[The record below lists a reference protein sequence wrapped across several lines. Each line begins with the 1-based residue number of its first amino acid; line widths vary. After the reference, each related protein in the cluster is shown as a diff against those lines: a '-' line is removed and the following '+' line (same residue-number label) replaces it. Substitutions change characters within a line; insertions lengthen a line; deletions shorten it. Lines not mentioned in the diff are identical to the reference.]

1 MIRFLYI
8 KIMQKSKTRLFI
20 KNKLSIKMVVCIK
33 EKQHHFIKNVL
44 RGKNGDE
51 ILLLDNQT
59 GEWCS
64 HIISINRDNTVLQVF
79 KKNKELIQES
89 DIWLAFAPIKQ
100 HRINI
105 TIQKVT
111 ELGISKIIP
120 CLTNYTNNHFINYKN
135 LELNIVEAAE
145 QCERLTLPKLEKQMT
160 LEELLLNQPKN
171 RALIFC
177 NENSNSGSSIY
188 SILNKIK
195 NKFSKWTILIGP
207 EGGFSPKEIE
217 MILKC
222 ENNYSVFLGPR
233 ILRSD
238 TAATAALFCL
248 QSILENNY

>member
-8 KIMQKSKTRLFI
+8 KIMQKSKTRLFV
-20 KNKLSIKMVVCIK
+20 KNKLSINILVYIK

-44 RGKNGDE
+44 RGKNDDE

-59 GEWCS
+59 GEWLS
-64 HIISINRDNTVLQVF
+64 RIISINRDNTVLQVF
-79 KKNKELIQES
+79 KKNKKLIQES

-105 TIQKVT
+105 TIQKAT
-111 ELGISKIIP
+111 ELGISKFIP
-120 CLTNYTNNHFINYKN
+120 CLTDHTNNHFINYRN
-135 LELNIVEAAE
+135 LDLNIVEAAE
-145 QCERLTLPKLEKQMT
+145 QSQRSTLPILERQMT
-160 LEELLLNQPKN
+160 LEELILNHSKN
-171 RALIFC
+171 RALVFC
-177 NENSNSGSSIY
+177 NENSNSGASIY
-188 SILNKIK
+188 STLNKIK

-207 EGGFSPKEIE
+207 EGGFSPKEVE
-217 MILKC
+217 MILQC
-222 ENNYSVFLGPR
+222 ENNYSVSLGPR